1 MANRFSTVACLG
13 LATLLGACSFASDAL
28 WPSLTGSDPK
38 EVAPGSFPGQA
49 TGPAMGTAMPASGAM
64 PPAGTGTA
72 MPPPVL
78 SQAMAPAPGVAMG
91 TTALQPVA
99 IAPGSSTGTFVGQ
112 KVQEIRG
119 ELARLQGVI
128 GERNTRLQAIR
139 GSTIQSSQRYYGTIA
154 AVTTRLQVG
163 TTPGNPILTQ
173 QWNQAQQEL
182 DRMASDIAGLS
193 GLSNEVS
200 GDSALAAFL
209 LDSIRAAYRMS
220 GAIDEDHRQLAVLE
234 DETNRTVVLIDRV
247 LNEVTQ
253 DVARQ
258 SAYLGAERGNLTAL
272 ALSIKNGELLGPSL
286 SNRAYAALGP
296 STPGEP
302 ARSNVADG
310 RQPLVVIR
318 FDRAD
323 VPYQQALYNA
333 VSRALERRPQ
343 ATFDLVAVSAAG
355 EAGQGALNQSQSR
368 RNAERVMR
376 SLTEM
381 GLPAARVNLSATTAQ
396 TATNEVHL
404 YVR

>member
-1 MANRFSTVACLG
+1 MANRISTVASLG

-28 WPSLTGSDPK
+28 WPSLTGNDPTQ
-38 EVAPGSFPGQA
+38 VAPGSYPGQGQA
-49 TGPAMGTAMPASGAM
+49 AQQPGRGLP
-64 PPAGTGTA
+64 PPAGAADSGGFVQT
-72 MPPPVL
+72 MPMG
-78 SQAMAPAPGVAMG
+78 SAPGVAMG
-91 TTALQPVA
+91 STPLQPLNVS
-99 IAPGSSTGTFVGQ
+99 PGASTGTFVGQ

-119 ELARLQGVI
+119 ELAKLQGTI
-128 GERNTRLQAIR
+128 GERNARLQTIR
-139 GSTIQSSQRYYGTIA
+139 SSTIQASQRYYGTIA

-173 QWNQAQQEL
+173 QWQQAQVDL
-182 DRMASDIAGLS
+182 DRMAGDIAAMA

-234 DETNRTVVLIDRV
+234 DETNRTVVGIDRV

-253 DVARQ
+253 DVSRQ
-258 SAYLGAERGNLTAL
+258 TAFIGAERGNLTAL
-272 ALSIKNGELLGPSL
+272 GLAIKNGELLGPSL
-286 SNRAYAALGP
+286 SNRAYSSLGP
-296 STPGEP
+296 ASPGEP
-302 ARSNVADG
+302 ARSPAAVADG

-333 VSRALERRPQ
+333 VSKALERRPQ
-343 ATFDLVAVSAAG
+343 ASFDLVAVAAAG
-355 EAGQGALNQSQSR
+355 DAGQRALNQSQSR

-396 TATNEVHL
+396 TPTNEVHL

>member
-1 MANRFSTVACLG
+1 MANRISTVASLG

-28 WPSLTGSDPK
+28 WPSLTGNDPNQ
-38 EVAPGSFPGQA
+38 VAPGSFPGQVQGQA
-49 TGPAMGTAMPASGAM
+49 GAQRGLPM
-64 PPAGTGTA
+64 PPGGDSGGFTPGAPLGT
-72 MPPPVL
+72 
-78 SQAMAPAPGVAMG
+78 GVAMG
-91 TTALQPVA
+91 TTPLQPLNVS
-99 IAPGSSTGTFVGQ
+99 PGASTGTFVGQ

-119 ELARLQGVI
+119 ELAKLQGTI
-128 GERNTRLQAIR
+128 GERNARLQTIR
-139 GSTIQSSQRYYGTIA
+139 SSTIQASQRYYGTIA

-173 QWNQAQQEL
+173 QWQQAQVDL
-182 DRMASDIAGLS
+182 DRMAGDIAALA

-234 DETNRTVVLIDRV
+234 DETNRTVVGIDRV

-253 DVARQ
+253 DVSRQ
-258 SAYLGAERGNLTAL
+258 TAFIGAERGNLTAL
-272 ALSIKNGELLGPSL
+272 GLAIKNGELLGPSL
-286 SNRAYAALGP
+286 SNRAYAGLGP
-296 STPGEP
+296 TPGEA
-302 ARSNVADG
+302 ARSPAAVADG

-333 VSRALERRPQ
+333 VSKALERRPQ
-343 ATFDLVAVSAAG
+343 ASFDLVAVAAAG
-355 EAGQGALNQSQSR
+355 DAGQRALNQTQSR

-396 TATNEVHL
+396 TPTNEVHL